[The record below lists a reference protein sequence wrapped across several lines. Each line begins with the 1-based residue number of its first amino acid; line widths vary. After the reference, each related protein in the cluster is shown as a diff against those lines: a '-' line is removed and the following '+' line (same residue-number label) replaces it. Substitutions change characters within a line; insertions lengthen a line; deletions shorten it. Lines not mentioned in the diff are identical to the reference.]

1 MFCFIISESLK
12 RTKNSSMSFDSSFC
26 RSPRHTPSPPTAVLR
41 QRFLHRQVHIA
52 QSGPTTLAPPSSP
65 VSSPRSPRFSRPNN
79 NNNNSSSNNNNNSSS
94 VICPTRLGRQV
105 RAMTS
110 AFKRF
115 PSLQQQGTASDQEDI
130 TEQNFRIHPP
140 SLKQLRLQAKPDF
153 SSLGSLGSTDHDS
166 SFDSVFD
173 SDSVTPKPRI
183 CRSVTMSTSSC
194 RSTPLMSRRPRLA
207 SLNRSSESTDSSNSS
222 RSSREGSNLKDAKS
236 NYRILVLG
244 SKRVGKT
251 CVIRQFLY
259 DKFSAVY
266 TETMDDMYR
275 GEFEIQGRPVS
286 FDIQDVS
293 GSYVYEFPAMKNVSL
308 ASADAFIIVF
318 SLDSYESWE
327 EVSRLRDMVHEA
339 KDPDVPIVVVGN
351 KSDLPFDDAIPQE
364 SIEATVVFDWENGYV
379 ECSAKER
386 VNINKIFKELLQQ
399 AKSRYDFTTHYTN
412 GSCASPISIVGS
424 FSRHGSQKA
433 TLKSEFEEHM
443 RRRQSLPAAPPDLP
457 QPILTSVPK
466 RERSFK
472 SMKSRRA
479 SLAAL
484 RRDSCKV
491 S

>member
-1 MFCFIISESLK
+1 
-12 RTKNSSMSFDSSFC
+12 
-26 RSPRHTPSPPTAVLR
+26 
-41 QRFLHRQVHIA
+41 
-52 QSGPTTLAPPSSP
+52 
-65 VSSPRSPRFSRPNN
+65 
-79 NNNNSSSNNNNNSSS
+79 
-94 VICPTRLGRQV
+94 
-105 RAMTS
+105 
-110 AFKRF
+110 
-115 PSLQQQGTASDQEDI
+115 
-130 TEQNFRIHPP
+130 
-140 SLKQLRLQAKPDF
+140 
-153 SSLGSLGSTDHDS
+153 
-166 SFDSVFD
+166 
-173 SDSVTPKPRI
+173 
-183 CRSVTMSTSSC
+183 
-194 RSTPLMSRRPRLA
+194 
-207 SLNRSSESTDSSNSS
+207 
-222 RSSREGSNLKDAKS
+222 
-236 NYRILVLG
+236 
-244 SKRVGKT
+244 
-251 CVIRQFLY
+251 
-259 DKFSAVY
+259 
-266 TETMDDMYR
+266 
-275 GEFEIQGRPVS
+275 
-286 FDIQDVS
+286 
-293 GSYVYEFPAMKNVSL
+293 
-308 ASADAFIIVF
+308 
-318 SLDSYESWE
+318 
-327 EVSRLRDMVHEA
+327 MVHEA